1 MWKLLR
7 NLLLSALVLGIGLK
21 LALWTA
27 AQQQAKWVTDTV
39 AEWGVLT
46 WSSASGDFDG
56 TVRISG
62 VSFRPKPAL
71 ALAAFDA
78 SSVTLRAPS
87 LLWLLKRAIT
97 RDADVP
103 EQLGIGV
110 ENLSLPALKTLA
122 GDGEPP
128 WFGTHSLV
136 PFETFACGAAQTLS
150 AGDYQSM
157 HLQPALPRLELDY
170 RHDRGAETLQL
181 GLSVYNAPF
190 STFHAKAELQH
201 FSPRLLGDKA
211 AQEALRIG
219 SAELDYQDEGGY
231 LDRRNKF
238 CAKQTGVD
246 VDGFVQRHLDLVQER
261 LKQQHM
267 VPAEGVV
274 ELYRQLLQH
283 GGAFKL
289 LSLPRSDIAPAQYDT
304 YDPEEVMRWLNLT
317 ARHNNAPPVL
327 FKVFFLAEPVQAL
340 AGIDK
345 ALVHDPLAE
354 PEPDTVVVR
363 PEENPVLATT
373 RPEPARTEPVPG
385 PEPAKPAAP
394 AESSVSAGT
403 PVTPLPTRPQPAPAL
418 PAEPPRTAAAEPGA
432 PARTPVEAP
441 AAPAFR
447 TSPLRVDDPRISGRP
462 SAPPPP
468 PGSTAALVW
477 QGPRIDRL
485 PETPAEPR
493 SRGFTVVAFTGLG
506 AQVGSRVSLITS
518 GGKEIEGKVIAVSGE
533 GVTVQMN
540 REGGQARLFVER
552 QRILEIRLLGRG

>member
-27 AQQQAKWVTDTV
+27 AQQQAQWAADAV

-46 WSSASGDFDG
+46 WSSANGDFDG
-56 TVRISG
+56 TVRIDG

-78 SSVTLRAPS
+78 SAVTLRPPS
-87 LLWLLKRAIT
+87 LPWLLKRAIT
-97 RDADVP
+97 RDTSVP
-103 EQLGIGV
+103 EQLGLGV

-122 GDGEPP
+122 GTGEPP
-128 WFGTHSLV
+128 WFGTKSLV
-136 PFETFACGAAQTLS
+136 PFETFACGASQQMS

-157 HLQPALPRLELDY
+157 HLQPALPRLELNY
-170 RHDRGAETLQL
+170 RHDHGAETLQFD
-181 GLSVYNAPF
+181 VAVHNAPF
-190 STFHAKAELQH
+190 SSFSVKAELQH
-201 FSPRLLGDKA
+201 FSPRLLSDKA
-211 AQEALRIG
+211 AREALRIG

-238 CAKQTGVD
+238 CAKQTGMD

-261 LKQQHM
+261 FKLQHM

-274 ELYRQLLQH
+274 ELYRQLLLH

-327 FKVFFLAEPVQAL
+327 FKVFFLAEPVEAL
-340 AGIDK
+340 AGIDR

-373 RPEPARTEPVPG
+373 RPEPAKTEPAPAT
-385 PEPAKPAAP
+385 EPAKTVPPTGSAVTAATPVTSLPNPPSSSPAVPIEPVQTAEADPTRPAAP
-394 AESSVSAGT
+394 AY
-403 PVTPLPTRPQPAPAL
+403 
-418 PAEPPRTAAAEPGA
+418 
-432 PARTPVEAP
+432 
-441 AAPAFR
+441 R

-477 QGPRIDRL
+477 QGPRIDKL
-485 PETPAEPR
+485 PEAQLAPR
-493 SRGFTVVAFTGLG
+493 PRGFTVLAFASLG
-506 AQVGSRVSLITS
+506 TQVGSRVSLITS
-518 GGKEIEGKVIAVSGE
+518 GGKEIEGKVITVSGE

-540 REGGQARLFVER
+540 RDGGQARLFVER

>member
-27 AQQQAKWVTDTV
+27 AQQQAQWVSGAV

-46 WSSASGDFDG
+46 WSSASGNFDG
-56 TVRISG
+56 TVRIDG
-62 VSFRPKPAL
+62 VSFKPKPAL

-78 SSVTLRAPS
+78 SAVTLRAPS
-87 LLWLLKRAIT
+87 LPWLLKRAIT
-97 RDADVP
+97 RDASVP
-103 EQLGIGV
+103 EQLGVGV
-110 ENLSLPALKTLA
+110 DNLSLPALKTLA
-122 GDGEPP
+122 GTGEPP
-128 WFGTHSLV
+128 WFGTQSLV
-136 PFETFACGAAQTLS
+136 PFETFACGASQQMAV
-150 AGDYQSM
+150 GDYRSM
-157 HLQPALPRLELDY
+157 HLQPALPQLVLNY
-170 RHDRGAETLQL
+170 RYDRGAQTLQFD
-181 GLSVYNAPF
+181 VAVNNAPF
-190 STFHAKAELQH
+190 SRFSVKAELQQ
-201 FSPRLLGDKA
+201 FLPRLLTDKA

-261 LKQQHM
+261 FKQQHM

-274 ELYRQLLQH
+274 ELYRQLLLQ

-289 LSLPRSDIAPAQYDT
+289 LSLPRGDIAPAQYDT

-327 FKVFFLAEPVQAL
+327 FKVFFLAEPVEAL

-363 PEENPVLATT
+363 PQENPVLATT
-373 RPEPARTEPVPG
+373 KP
-385 PEPAKPAAP
+385 PEPAKPEP
-394 AESSVSAGT
+394 
-403 PVTPLPTRPQPAPAL
+403 PPAP
-418 PAEPPRTAAAEPGA
+418 PEPPATAPPRIVPDNSAAVAATAPTTAPTTHPPPAATE
-432 PARTPVEAP
+432 PARAATIETLHPAQPRAEAY
-441 AAPAFR
+441 R
-447 TSPLRVDDPRISGRP
+447 TSPLRVDDPRISGAP

-485 PETPAEPR
+485 PEAKLEPR
-493 SRGFTVVAFTGLG
+493 PRGFSVVAFDGLG
-506 AQVGSRVSLITS
+506 SQVGSRVSLITS
-518 GGKEIEGKVIAVSGE
+518 GGKEIEGKVIAVSGD

-540 REGGQARLFVER
+540 RDGGQARLFVER
-552 QRILEIRLLGRG
+552 RRILEIRLLGRG